1 VAIKAARLY
10 HRDRWRV
17 SPRRRL
23 RWVDRV
29 PLDRPIFFL
38 GVQGAGET
46 LIGRCLRRNRVVV
59 SMSGNADHW
68 TGIDELG
75 IVRNRMARL
84 PDSLLGCRHRRD
96 LDHPVFGSEHNSAYA
111 SDALLPLYRSRP
123 ADVDE
128 AAGRRFRRLLREH
141 IAVYAHG
148 PWRARFFD
156 KTHTF
161 TLKLPLLTAYLE
173 GCNPYFVLV
182 GRNPYS
188 WCYRAVR
195 RKPPSYRV
203 VLSSAERLRHAAE
216 HWANSYRIA
225 LEDAARLRAPLAVV
239 RLEDFVAD
247 AETTVRRLCDALELE
262 FEPGMVPQPG
272 QRLPFATLPGDRKWY
287 PLVEDEWL
295 GRVTDEGAAIVES
308 VCEPLAEQLGYR
320 RGGSTVAPTGSAAG
334 HSPL

>member
-1 VAIKAARLY
+1 ML
-10 HRDRWRV
+10 
-17 SPRRRL
+17 
-23 RWVDRV
+23 
-29 PLDRPIFFL
+29 
-38 GVQGAGET
+38 
-46 LIGRCLRRNRVVV
+46 VV
-59 SMSGNADHW
+59 
-68 TGIDELG
+68 
-75 IVRNRMARL
+75 
-84 PDSLLGCRHRRD
+84 
-96 LDHPVFGSEHNSAYA
+96 
-111 SDALLPLYRSRP
+111 
-123 ADVDE
+123 
-128 AAGRRFRRLLREH
+128 
-141 IAVYAHG
+141 
-148 PWRARFFD
+148 
-156 KTHTF
+156 
-161 TLKLPLLTAYLE
+161 
-173 GCNPYFVLV
+173 
-182 GRNPYS
+182 RNPYS